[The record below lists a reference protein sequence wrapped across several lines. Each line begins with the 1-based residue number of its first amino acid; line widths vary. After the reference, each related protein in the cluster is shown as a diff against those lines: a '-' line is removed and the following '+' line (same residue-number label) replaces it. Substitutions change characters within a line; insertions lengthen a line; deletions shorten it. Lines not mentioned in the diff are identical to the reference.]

1 MFSSYRFLLVSFVG
15 LVLAIAISFWLY
27 LNVIASMQ
35 ISAQHSEILLPDAL
49 ATKIHVGNYLDIHSR
64 GKLNTQIDIDRQL
77 NLPLQGKYL
86 ADLQFEVETPITVNI
101 DYQTMIRIDQL
112 MPVETTTDLIYQNQ
126 LLPKFPLKLEIP
138 VQLDVPFQLKRAYTI
153 PVKIL
158 FNGPVHFEFDEHVG
172 LHVVHRFAPQLNL
185 NDPMKMDH
193 IASFDATMMNAVR
206 QTSANLQ
213 MNMHLPVSN
222 IHP

>member
-1 MFSSYRFLLVSFVG
+1 M
-15 LVLAIAISFWLY
+15 
-27 LNVIASMQ
+27 
-35 ISAQHSEILLPDAL
+35 
-49 ATKIHVGNYLDIHSR
+49 
-64 GKLNTQIDIDRQL
+64 
-77 NLPLQGKYL
+77 
-86 ADLQFEVETPITVNI
+86 
-101 DYQTMIRIDQL
+101 
-112 MPVETTTDLIYQNQ
+112 
-126 LLPKFPLKLEIP
+126 PKFPLKLNIP

-185 NDPMKMDH
+185 NDPMKMDR
-193 IASFDATMMNAVR
+193 IASFDATMINAIR